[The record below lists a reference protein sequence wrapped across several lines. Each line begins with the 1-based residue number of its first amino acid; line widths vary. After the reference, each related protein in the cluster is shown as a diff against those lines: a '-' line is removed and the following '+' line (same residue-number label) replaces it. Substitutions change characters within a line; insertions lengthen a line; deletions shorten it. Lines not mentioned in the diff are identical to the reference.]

1 MPIYTCII
9 LCTLPIHQLI
19 TFQSINLLSHFF
31 FLTSSLKP
39 VLIKSSI
46 YVTTI
51 KTNNYLMSTS
61 SRQPISYNSYVYPHI
76 VMLIC
81 TYTITYTQ
89 SINQSLFPF
98 TRKSLF
104 MFTFYS
110 RFQSFHPRTLP
121 CPNVDHKIMKQP
133 HLSLRL
139 LKVVFVKKNPS
150 PSPTQT

>member
-1 MPIYTCII
+1 MPVIQFCHFFMTTCSLNYYVCSQIVMPIYTCII

-39 VLIKSSI
+39 VLFKSSI

-81 TYTITYTQ
+81 IHVPQYIHFFTFF
-89 SINQSLFPF
+89 SSASLF
-98 TRKSLF
+98 SLIF
-104 MFTFYS
+104 
-110 RFQSFHPRTLP
+110 L
-121 CPNVDHKIMKQP
+121 C
-133 HLSLRL
+133 
-139 LKVVFVKKNPS
+139 
-150 PSPTQT
+150 